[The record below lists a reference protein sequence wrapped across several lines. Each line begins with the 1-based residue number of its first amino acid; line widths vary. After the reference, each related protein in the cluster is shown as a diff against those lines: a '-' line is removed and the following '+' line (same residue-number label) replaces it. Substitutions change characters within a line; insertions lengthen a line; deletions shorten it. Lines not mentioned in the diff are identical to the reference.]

1 MAVAVLSILVTIEG
15 EYLET
20 SAPRCFHVRLT
31 RAASNA
37 TFMEIFSLC
46 AIVRGDTGAEI
57 SQTAIDGL

>member
-1 MAVAVLSILVTIEG
+1 MLPILVSIEG

-20 SAPRCFHVRLT
+20 SAPRCLRIRLT

-46 AIVRGDTGAEI
+46 VIVRRDTGAEI